1 MLKTGQEV
9 ILVDHNEALQSVEN
23 IENAKIVEVVDHHKI
38 NMKTDEPLYYLA
50 KPYGC
55 TSTILF
61 DEFKS
66 KGLNIDKETATLM
79 ISAIISDTL
88 LLKSPTCTPRDVEV
102 FQELENI
109 AEVNGNEYGL
119 ELLKAGTDISDYTAE
134 QIIDL
139 DAKLFEE
146 NGKKLVIDQVNTADI
161 DDVLKRKDEIAA
173 AMEKAVEDKGL
184 SFFMFVVTDIVNT
197 NSKAFVLGPEKEIV
211 AKAFDGK
218 LDSDDCI
225 FLEGVVSRKKQIA
238 PVILKNA

>member
-1 MLKTGQEV
+1 M
-9 ILVDHNEALQSVEN
+9 DHNESLQSVEN
-23 IENAKIVEVVDHHKI
+23 VENAKIVEVVDHHKI

-61 DEFKS
+61 EEFKS
-66 KGLNIDKETATLM
+66 KGVNIDKETAILM

-109 AEVNGNEYGL
+109 AEINGNEYGL

-146 NGKKLVIDQVNTADI
+146 NGKKLIIDQVNTADI
-161 DDVLKRKDEIAA
+161 DDVLKRKDEIGA
-173 AMEKAVEDKGL
+173 AMEKAVEDKDL

-197 NSKAFVLGPEKEIV
+197 NSKAFVVGPDKEIV
-211 AKAFDGK
+211 AKAFDGE

-238 PVILKNA
+238 PALLKAL